1 MPVSST
7 PILLQPDQMVS
18 SLQQALPNFRHI
30 EWVERTAST
39 NGDLLARARSDGQS
53 MARPWLLGAHMQES
67 GRGRAGRTWQ
77 NRSGANLMFSCAFD
91 IFLSPKQLPTLSP
104 LAGVAACEAL
114 RELIGPAHR
123 DRLIMKWPNDV
134 YWQFSKL
141 AGILVEI
148 TRGGTARQA
157 ADHHVVIVGIG
168 INLEDAR
175 ALSQSL
181 NRQIADWSEIAAQD
195 ILAATASTASMVAA
209 VARSWSTSFN
219 HIDRTLVVT
228 HGGPM
233 LLVNTN
239 TQEQYDLPRW
249 EPYRFRGETA
259 ITARLPNGPTQDFN
273 LMCRRGACIGQLDLR
288 ESAQNLSLQA
298 DSTFLHCATGSFSI
312 TLSKPAPAVY
322 TLQTGDTLHVTLA
335 SPAAS
340 IRLGSFACAT
350 QKGKRPFP
358 SAKFQYDHS
367 HDSFDRRGQY
377 PDQIRLGRVSKRQT
391 RNSRFDTRPCPPRS
405 AASMAGAT
413 ICATHNR
420 SGRQRGRRSDPSG
433 NRILPGTELLPHHL
447 GKQPQGSAGST

>member
-219 HIDRTLVVT
+219 QAVRDGFDSLPERYACTDALAGQHINVLEGGRIVHAGIACGINTLGQLRVR
-228 HGGPM
+228 
-233 LLVNTN
+233 NA
-239 TQEQYDLPRW
+239 E
-249 EPYRFRGETA
+249 GETA
-259 ITARLPNGPTQDFN
+259 VS
-273 LMCRRGACIGQLDLR
+273 IG
-288 ESAQNLSLQA
+288 EVS
-298 DSTFLHCATGSFSI
+298 
-312 TLSKPAPAVY
+312 V
-322 TLQTGDTLHVTLA
+322 
-335 SPAAS
+335 
-340 IRLGSFACAT
+340 
-350 QKGKRPFP
+350 RP
-358 SAKFQYDHS
+358 
-367 HDSFDRRGQY
+367 
-377 PDQIRLGRVSKRQT
+377 
-391 RNSRFDTRPCPPRS
+391 
-405 AASMAGAT
+405 
-413 ICATHNR
+413 
-420 SGRQRGRRSDPSG
+420 
-433 NRILPGTELLPHHL
+433 
-447 GKQPQGSAGST
+447 QP